1 MKLNYLFF
9 GLLLSAISLQAQFTF
24 VDGNGTIY
32 EDGDVYA
39 TNSVVFA
46 DSSLKYFITNPN
58 AETIYLKAELVSATV
73 DGSDG
78 EICFG
83 LCYTVIAVG
92 QTYPFN
98 GSIELLAGATTP
110 DGNHI
115 FHGGPNVDA
124 SLPADYVF
132 RFYQTDMAGTTAIGP
147 ELSITYRYD
156 PTLGLEE
163 ASLFEYAITS
173 TVIRETL
180 EITSQENLQIAIY
193 DLQGRLVKNEMILA
207 GTQQISMGDLATQAY
222 IVQLTNENKVSQTT
236 RVIKR

>member
-46 DSSLKYFITNPN
+46 DSSLKYFITNT
-58 AETIYLKAELVSATV
+58 AATDIFLKAEFVSATV
-73 DGSDG
+73 DGDDG

-83 LCYTVIAVG
+83 LCYTGITVG
-92 QTYPFN
+92 QTFPNN
-98 GSIELLAGATTP
+98 GSISLLLGATTP
-110 DGNHI
+110 TGNHI
-115 FHGGPNVDA
+115 FHGGPDVDA
-124 SLPADYVF
+124 DETAEYVF
-132 RFYQTDMAGTTAIGP
+132 RFFQTEEDGLTEVGP
-147 ELSITYRYD
+147 SMSITYRYD
-156 PTLGLEE
+156 PSLGLEE
-163 ASLFEYAITS
+163 SNLFEYSITS
-173 TVIRETL
+173 TVIKDTL

-207 GTQQISMGDLATQAY
+207 GTQQINMGDLATQAY